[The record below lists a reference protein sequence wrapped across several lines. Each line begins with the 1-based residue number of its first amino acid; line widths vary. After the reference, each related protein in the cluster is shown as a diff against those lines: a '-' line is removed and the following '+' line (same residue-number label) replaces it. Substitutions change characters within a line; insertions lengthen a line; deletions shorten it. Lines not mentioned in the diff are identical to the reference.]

1 MGTLVS
7 FPQLCCDSSQVTL
20 HHSTFSRYFDTGN
33 CMAFPTIRN
42 RGHGYSNRFTLCRG
56 CTLVPQHLISS
67 VGISPNHRNTVR
79 GSSTITFHLRILVW
93 APLPMSLASQWR
105 PTVNLGTAQGLG
117 RTFTSFRIISYRF
130 FCGRGSFRH
139 NPDDACL
146 EGTHTKTHK
155 LPVKPYPDSGIVGVL
170 VKLEWYRIRT
180 QPSVFL

>member
-1 MGTLVS
+1 MLTN
-7 FPQLCCDSSQVTL
+7 SSGNISVVPTIQVVISIQFTTSHFTIIFQ
-20 HHSTFSRYFDTGN
+20 HHFQRYDIGN
-33 CMAFPTIRN
+33 CMAFPTVRN
-42 RGHGYSNRFTLCRG
+42 RGRGYSNRLTLCRG

-105 PTVNLGTAQGLG
+105 QTVSLGTAQGLG
-117 RTFTSFRIISYRF
+117 RTFTSFRIISYHF

-155 LPVKPYPDSGIVGVL
+155 LPVKPYP
-170 VKLEWYRIRT
+170 
-180 QPSVFL
+180 

>member
-7 FPQLCCDSSQVTL
+7 FPPFKWWFQFNSPQVISPSSFNIIFKDMTSETVWPFQPSVTVDAAIRIGLHSAEVAHLCHNIWFHPS
-20 HHSTFSRYFDTGN
+20 
-33 CMAFPTIRN
+33 
-42 RGHGYSNRFTLCRG
+42 
-56 CTLVPQHLISS
+56 
-67 VGISPNHRNTVR
+67 GIIPNHRNTVR
-79 GSSTITFHLRILVW
+79 GSSTITFHLQTLVW

-117 RTFTSFRIISYRF
+117 RTFTSFRIISYHF

-155 LPVKPYPDSGIVGVL
+155 LPVKPYP
-170 VKLEWYRIRT
+170 
-180 QPSVFL
+180 